1 MAHDPP
7 KNPRS
12 SETPESSD
20 SKGLMQT
27 TPDPNLPAGLYEH
40 LITELLQ
47 QRLEALPPDH
57 FYIQQQPVDPAEAAR
72 YLTGHLS
79 QLIRFA
85 LNEVPTSQRPLAQIE
100 LANKIIRLIAREI
113 DMVDLQ
119 HDLLAT
125 QGHLL
130 EAIINRIDQP
140 HADLSARVREIM
152 PHTRLSQSELFTG
165 NRAGVSLESEIKK
178 EIASADEICWLVSF
192 IKFSGIR
199 TLLPTLRE
207 FTQHRRFR
215 IITTSYMG
223 ATDLKA
229 IRELAALPNTE
240 IKVSYDALHERLH
253 AKAYLFLRNSGFH
266 TGYIGSSNLS
276 RSALTSGLEWNM
288 KVTTREVAHIIDKF
302 RKTFDTYW
310 EDGDFERFDPQRDTD
325 RLRQALQ
332 SQRNSTLRGAGTTDD
347 PDAPIS
353 VFFELT
359 PKPFQREILERFHT
373 ERTLHGRRRNLLVAA
388 TGTGKTV
395 ISAFDFKRYRKANP
409 SARLLFIA
417 HRKEI
422 LQQARHTFRHVLRD
436 ANFGEL
442 WVDGHTPDRLEVLFA
457 SVQTFNS
464 QIDRLAALG
473 ADYYDF
479 IIIDEV
485 HHLTASSYRTVLQ
498 RFTPDVLLG
507 LTATPERM
515 DGGDI
520 TEDFD
525 GRIAAEIRLPEA
537 LNRKLLCPFQYFGVT
552 DQTDLRQVNWRNGKY
567 DTGELTRIFTGH
579 HIAARQRVQSILD
592 ALERYCTDPATV
604 RTLGFCVTKEHARYM
619 AETFQQSGYQADV
632 LLGDTPRDEREA
644 MRSRLREGK
653 LNYLFVVDVF
663 NEGVDI
669 PEVDTVLF
677 LRPTE
682 SLTVFLQQ
690 LGRGLRLSE
699 GKDILTVLDFVGN
712 ARPEYDFEHKFR
724 ALIGRTRQ
732 SVQKE
737 IEHDFPHLPLGCSIV
752 LERQARD
759 VILENIRRAT
769 SLNRR
774 KMVQR
779 IQQFRHQSTKPLS
792 WSNFLTFHH
801 LEPAAIYR
809 YKTVGKYIG
818 WNRLCA
824 EAGVGPDFTEPQESE
839 LSRYIATRL
848 LTTQSESYFRFVL
861 ALMDAGCDIDV
872 LRQRE
877 EGLSEGGGNS
887 QYVNYDPK
895 TSQIVNIDGQSSQN
909 VNANPENSHSVN
921 ADDKTSQIV
930 NINDPSSQI
939 VNDNSEN
946 SHSVNTDDRTSQ
958 FVNINPENSH
968 PVNIDDGTSQIV
980 NGNSGN
986 SHSVKVDDETS
997 QNVNSNDLSSQIVN
1011 SNSGNSHSVN
1021 NDDKTSQI
1029 VNTNSENSHS
1039 VNIDGETSQIVNT
1052 NPENSHSVNMDGKT
1066 SQNVN
1071 SNDQSSQIVNANP
1084 ENSHSVNMD
1093 GKTSQNVNIND
1104 QSSQVVNASPNN
1116 SQSVNSY
1123 LSTSQYVNNKPH
1135 NTKIN
1140 ALALSLHYDIFQS
1153 DGPSSG
1159 AANLRESLLRL
1170 QSNPVMLSE
1179 IREVTEHLLNE
1190 LDIIEKPLES
1200 DPDFPLHIH
1209 GRYNRDQILVAM
1221 RLHTWERASSNREG
1235 VANNNDINAESLFIT
1250 LNKSE
1255 EDYSPSTLYEDYALN
1270 EQLFHW
1276 QSQNASVPERGRGLS
1291 YVEHQQ
1297 NGKEILMFVREQNK
1311 DHNGLT
1317 MSYVFLG
1324 PCEYVDHKEA
1334 RPMNIQWSLAEPI
1347 PAYLLNESRKLAVG

>member
-140 HADLSARVREIM
+140 HADLRARVREIM

-332 SQRNSTLRGAGTTDD
+332 SQRNSTLRGAGTADD
-347 PDAPIS
+347 PDAPIG
-353 VFFELT
+353 VFFELS
-359 PKPFQREILERFHT
+359 PKPFQREILDRFHT

-395 ISAFDFKRYRKANP
+395 ISAFDFKRYRQANP

-567 DTGELTRIFTGH
+567 DAGELTRIFTGH

-619 AETFQQSGYQADV
+619 AETFQQAGYQADV

-644 MRSRLREGK
+644 MRSRLHEGK

-699 GKDILTVLDFVGN
+699 GKDTLTVLDFVGN

-792 WSNFLTFHH
+792 WGNFLAFHH
-801 LEPAAIYR
+801 LEPAAMYR
-809 YKTVGKYIG
+809 YKTGGKYIG

-877 EGLSEGGGNS
+877 AGLSEAGRNS
-887 QYVNYDPK
+887 QYVNYGPK
-895 TSQIVNIDGQSSQN
+895 TSQIVNVDGRTSQI
-909 VNANPENSHSVN
+909 VNSNPENSHSVN
-921 ADDKTSQIV
+921 VDGET
-930 NINDPSSQI
+930 
-939 VNDNSEN
+939 
-946 SHSVNTDDRTSQ
+946 SHS
-958 FVNINPENSH
+958 
-968 PVNIDDGTSQIV
+968 VNIDDG
-980 NGNSGN
+980 
-986 SHSVKVDDETS
+986 
-997 QNVNSNDLSSQIVN
+997 
-1011 SNSGNSHSVN
+1011 
-1021 NDDKTSQI
+1021 TSQI

-1039 VNIDGETSQIVNT
+1039 VNVDGKASQIVNTNPNNSQYVNIDGKTSQIVNDNGQSSQYVNANPENSHSVNVDGKTSQIVNT
-1052 NPENSHSVNMDGKT
+1052 NPNNSQYVNIDGKT
-1066 SQNVN
+1066 SQIVN
-1071 SNDQSSQIVNANP
+1071 TNPNNSQYVNIDGKTSQIVNIYPEKSHSVNIDDETSQFVNGNDQSSQIVNANP
-1084 ENSHSVNMD
+1084 RNSHY
-1093 GKTSQNVNIND
+1093 
-1104 QSSQVVNASPNN
+1104 VNANLKN
-1116 SQSVNSY
+1116 
-1123 LSTSQYVNNKPH
+1123 SQYVNSSRPQSQLKPH

-1221 RLHTWERASSNREG
+1221 RLHTWEHASSNREG

-1297 NGKEILMFVREQNK
+1297 NGKEILMFVREHNK

-1324 PCEYVDHKEA
+1324 PCEYVDHKGA

-1347 PAYLLNESRKLAVG
+1347 PAYLLNESRKLATG

>member
-1 MAHDPP
+1 MAHNPP

-47 QRLEALPPDH
+47 QRLGALPPDH

-113 DMVDLQ
+113 DTVDLQ

-140 HADLSARVREIM
+140 HADLRARVREIM

-310 EDGDFERFDPQRDTD
+310 EDGDFERFDLQRDTD

-332 SQRNSTLRGAGTTDD
+332 SQRNSTLRGAGTADD

-353 VFFELT
+353 VFFELS

-567 DTGELTRIFTGH
+567 DAGELTRIFTGH

-619 AETFQQSGYQADV
+619 AETFQQAGYQADV

-653 LNYLFVVDVF
+653 PNYLFVVDVF

-792 WSNFLTFHH
+792 WGNFIAFHH

-809 YKTVGKYIG
+809 YKTGGKYIG

-824 EAGVGPDFTEPQESE
+824 EAGVGPDFTEPQEFE

-861 ALMDAGCDIDV
+861 ALMDVGCDIDV

-877 EGLSEGGGNS
+877 AGLSEVGRNS

-895 TSQIVNIDGQSSQN
+895 TSQIVN
-909 VNANPENSHSVN
+909 ANSENSYSVN

-986 SHSVKVDDETS
+986 SHSVNNDDK
-997 QNVNSNDLSSQIVN
+997 SSQIVN
-1011 SNSGNSHSVN
+1011 ANP
-1021 NDDKTSQI
+1021 
-1029 VNTNSENSHS
+1029 ENSHS
-1039 VNIDGETSQIVNT
+1039 VNIDDGASQI
-1052 NPENSHSVNMDGKT
+1052 
-1066 SQNVN
+1066 VN

-1084 ENSHSVNMD
+1084 ENSHSVNIDD
-1093 GKTSQNVNIND
+1093 GASQIVNSND
-1104 QSSQVVNASPNN
+1104 QSSQIVNANLKT
-1116 SQSVNSY
+1116 SQSVNKNSVD
-1123 LSTSQYVNNKPH
+1123 SQYVNSSRTQSQLKLH
-1135 NTKIN
+1135 NTKIS

-1221 RLHTWERASSNREG
+1221 RLHTWEHASSNREG

-1297 NGKEILMFVREQNK
+1297 NGKEILMFVREHNK

-1324 PCEYVDHKEA
+1324 PCEYVDHKGA

-1347 PAYLLNESRKLAVG
+1347 PAYLLNESRKLATG

>member
-1 MAHDPP
+1 MAHNPP

-47 QRLEALPPDH
+47 QRLGALPPDH

-113 DMVDLQ
+113 DTVDLQ

-140 HADLSARVREIM
+140 HADLRARVREIM

-310 EDGDFERFDPQRDTD
+310 EDGDFERFDLQRDTD

-332 SQRNSTLRGAGTTDD
+332 SQRNSTLRSAGTTDD
-347 PDAPIS
+347 PDAPIG
-353 VFFELT
+353 VFFELS

-395 ISAFDFKRYRKANP
+395 ISAFDFNRYRKANP

-567 DTGELTRIFTGH
+567 DAGELTRIFTGH

-619 AETFQQSGYQADV
+619 AETFQQAGYQADV
-632 LLGDTPRDEREA
+632 LLADTPRDEREA

-792 WSNFLTFHH
+792 WGNFLAFHH

-809 YKTVGKYIG
+809 YKTGGKYIG

-877 EGLSEGGGNS
+877 AGLSEAGRNS
-887 QYVNYDPK
+887 QYVNYGPK
-895 TSQIVNIDGQSSQN
+895 TSQSVIIDGRSSQN
-909 VNANPENSHSVN
+909 VNANLGNSHSVN
-921 ADDKTSQIV
+921 VDDEISQNV
-930 NINDPSSQI
+930 NSNDPSSQI
-939 VNDNSEN
+939 VNITPDN
-946 SHSVNTDDRTSQ
+946 SHSVNTD
-958 FVNINPENSH
+958 
-968 PVNIDDGTSQIV
+968 G
-980 NGNSGN
+980 
-986 SHSVKVDDETS
+986 
-997 QNVNSNDLSSQIVN
+997 
-1011 SNSGNSHSVN
+1011 
-1021 NDDKTSQI
+1021 KTSQI

-1039 VNIDGETSQIVNT
+1039 VNIDGETSQ
-1052 NPENSHSVNMDGKT
+1052 
-1066 SQNVN
+1066 NVN
-1071 SNDQSSQIVNANP
+1071 NNDQSSQIVNANP
-1084 ENSHSVNMD
+1084 ENSHSVNADDETSQYVNTDSNNSHSVNID
-1093 GKTSQNVNIND
+1093 GKTSQNVNID
-1104 QSSQVVNASPNN
+1104 GQSSQNVNANPEN
-1116 SQSVNSY
+1116 SHSVNVDRETSQNVNSNDRSSQIVNINPEKSHHVNIDDESSQIVNANPGNSHSVNAN
-1123 LSTSQYVNNKPH
+1123 LNNSQYVNSSRAQSQLKLH
-1135 NTKIN
+1135 NTKIS

-1297 NGKEILMFVREQNK
+1297 NGKEILMFVREHNK

-1324 PCEYVDHKEA
+1324 PCEYVNHEGA

-1347 PAYLLNESRKLAVG
+1347 PAYLLNESRKLATG

>member
-85 LNEVPTSQRPLAQIE
+85 LNEVPTGQRPLAQIE

-113 DMVDLQ
+113 DTVDLQ

-140 HADLSARVREIM
+140 HADLRARVREIM

-310 EDGDFERFDPQRDTD
+310 EDGDFERFDLQRDTD

-332 SQRNSTLRGAGTTDD
+332 SQRNSTLRGAGTADD
-347 PDAPIS
+347 PDAPIG
-353 VFFELT
+353 VFFELS

-567 DTGELTRIFTGH
+567 DAGELTRIFTGH

-592 ALERYCTDPATV
+592 APSNATAPIPLRCGRSDSVSPKNMPATWPK
-604 RTLGFCVTKEHARYM
+604 RFSKPDIRLMCSWA
-619 AETFQQSGYQADV
+619 
-632 LLGDTPRDEREA
+632 TPR
-644 MRSRLREGK
+644 
-653 LNYLFVVDVF
+653 
-663 NEGVDI
+663 
-669 PEVDTVLF
+669 
-677 LRPTE
+677 
-682 SLTVFLQQ
+682 
-690 LGRGLRLSE
+690 
-699 GKDILTVLDFVGN
+699 
-712 ARPEYDFEHKFR
+712 
-724 ALIGRTRQ
+724 
-732 SVQKE
+732 
-737 IEHDFPHLPLGCSIV
+737 
-752 LERQARD
+752 
-759 VILENIRRAT
+759 
-769 SLNRR
+769 
-774 KMVQR
+774 
-779 IQQFRHQSTKPLS
+779 
-792 WSNFLTFHH
+792 
-801 LEPAAIYR
+801 
-809 YKTVGKYIG
+809 
-818 WNRLCA
+818 
-824 EAGVGPDFTEPQESE
+824 
-839 LSRYIATRL
+839 
-848 LTTQSESYFRFVL
+848 
-861 ALMDAGCDIDV
+861 
-872 LRQRE
+872 
-877 EGLSEGGGNS
+877 
-887 QYVNYDPK
+887 
-895 TSQIVNIDGQSSQN
+895 
-909 VNANPENSHSVN
+909 
-921 ADDKTSQIV
+921 
-930 NINDPSSQI
+930 
-939 VNDNSEN
+939 
-946 SHSVNTDDRTSQ
+946 
-958 FVNINPENSH
+958 
-968 PVNIDDGTSQIV
+968 GTSARRC
-980 NGNSGN
+980 GRDC
-986 SHSVKVDDETS
+986 VK
-997 QNVNSNDLSSQIVN
+997 
-1011 SNSGNSHSVN
+1011 
-1021 NDDKTSQI
+1021 
-1029 VNTNSENSHS
+1029 
-1039 VNIDGETSQIVNT
+1039 
-1052 NPENSHSVNMDGKT
+1052 
-1066 SQNVN
+1066 
-1071 SNDQSSQIVNANP
+1071 
-1084 ENSHSVNMD
+1084 
-1093 GKTSQNVNIND
+1093 
-1104 QSSQVVNASPNN
+1104 AS
-1116 SQSVNSY
+1116 
-1123 LSTSQYVNNKPH
+1123 
-1135 NTKIN
+1135 
-1140 ALALSLHYDIFQS
+1140 
-1153 DGPSSG
+1153 
-1159 AANLRESLLRL
+1159 
-1170 QSNPVMLSE
+1170 
-1179 IREVTEHLLNE
+1179 
-1190 LDIIEKPLES
+1190 
-1200 DPDFPLHIH
+1200 
-1209 GRYNRDQILVAM
+1209 
-1221 RLHTWERASSNREG
+1221 
-1235 VANNNDINAESLFIT
+1235 
-1250 LNKSE
+1250 
-1255 EDYSPSTLYEDYALN
+1255 
-1270 EQLFHW
+1270 
-1276 QSQNASVPERGRGLS
+1276 
-1291 YVEHQQ
+1291 
-1297 NGKEILMFVREQNK
+1297 
-1311 DHNGLT
+1311 
-1317 MSYVFLG
+1317 
-1324 PCEYVDHKEA
+1324 
-1334 RPMNIQWSLAEPI
+1334 
-1347 PAYLLNESRKLAVG
+1347 

>member
-1 MAHDPP
+1 MAHNPP

-12 SETPESSD
+12 SVAPDSSD

-47 QRLEALPPDH
+47 QRLGALPPDH

-85 LNEVPTSQRPLAQIE
+85 LNEVPTGQRPLAQIE

-113 DMVDLQ
+113 DTVDLQ

-125 QGHLL
+125 EGHLL

-140 HADLSARVREIM
+140 HADLRARVREIM

-332 SQRNSTLRGAGTTDD
+332 SQRNSTLRGAGTADD
-347 PDAPIS
+347 PDTPIG
-353 VFFELT
+353 VFFELS

-395 ISAFDFKRYRKANP
+395 ISAFDFNRYRKANP

-567 DTGELTRIFTGH
+567 DAGELTRIFTGH

-619 AETFQQSGYQADV
+619 AETFQQAGYQADV
-632 LLGDTPRDEREA
+632 LLADTPRDEREA

-712 ARPEYDFEHKFR
+712 TRPEYDFEHKFR

-792 WSNFLTFHH
+792 WGNFLAFHH

-809 YKTVGKYIG
+809 YKTGGKYIG

-877 EGLSEGGGNS
+877 AGLSEAGRNS

-895 TSQIVNIDGQSSQN
+895 TSQIVNVDGQSSQN
-909 VNANPENSHSVN
+909 VNASPENSHSVN
-921 ADDKTSQIV
+921 IDDRTSQIV
-930 NINDPSSQI
+930 NASP
-939 VNDNSEN
+939 EN
-946 SHSVNTDDRTSQ
+946 SHSVNIDDRTSQ
-958 FVNINPENSH
+958 IVNINPENSH

-980 NGNSGN
+980 NDNSED
-986 SHSVKVDDETS
+986 SQSVNIDDETS
-997 QNVNSNDLSSQIVN
+997 QNVNSNDQSSQIVN
-1011 SNSGNSHSVN
+1011 A
-1021 NDDKTSQI
+1021 
-1029 VNTNSENSHS
+1029 NSENSHS
-1039 VNIDGETSQIVNT
+1039 VNIDG
-1052 NPENSHSVNMDGKT
+1052 GT

-1084 ENSHSVNMD
+1084 GNSHSVNA
-1093 GKTSQNVNIND
+1093 NL
-1104 QSSQVVNASPNN
+1104 NN
-1116 SQSVNSY
+1116 
-1123 LSTSQYVNNKPH
+1123 SQYVNSSRTQSQLKLH

-1297 NGKEILMFVREQNK
+1297 NGKEILMFVREHNK

-1324 PCEYVDHKEA
+1324 PCEYVNHKGA
-1334 RPMNIQWSLAEPI
+1334 RPMNIQWSLTEPI
-1347 PAYLLNESRKLAVG
+1347 PAYLLNESRKLATG

>member
-1 MAHDPP
+1 MVIPL
-7 KNPRS
+7 
-12 SETPESSD
+12 ET
-20 SKGLMQT
+20 
-27 TPDPNLPAGLYEH
+27 GLYEH

-47 QRLEALPPDH
+47 QRLGALPADH
-57 FYIQQQPVDPAEAAR
+57 FYIQQQPVEPAEAAR
-72 YLTGHLS
+72 YLTQHLS

-100 LANKIIRLIAREI
+100 LANKIIRLIAAEI
-113 DMVDLQ
+113 GSAELHQ
-119 HDLLAT
+119 DLLAT
-125 QGHLL
+125 EGHLL
-130 EAIINRIDQP
+130 EAIISRIDQP
-140 HADLSARVREIM
+140 HADLRARVREIM
-152 PHTRLSQSELFTG
+152 PHTRLTQSELFTG
-165 NRAGVSLESEIKK
+165 NRTGISLESEIKK
-178 EIASADEICWLVSF
+178 EIASADDICWLVSF
-192 IKFSGIR
+192 IKFSGLR
-199 TLLPTLRE
+199 PLLPALTEHTR
-207 FTQHRRFR
+207 HRRIR
-215 IITTSYMG
+215 IITTTYMG

-240 IKVSYDALHERLH
+240 IKVSYDAQHERLH

-310 EDGDFERFDPQRDTD
+310 EDGDFERFDPASDTD

-332 SQRNSTLRGAGTTDD
+332 SQRNSTLRGAGTSDD
-347 PDAPIS
+347 PDAPIG

-395 ISAFDFKRYRKANP
+395 ISAFDFKRYRQAHP
-409 SARLLFIA
+409 GARLLFIA

-442 WVDGHTPDRLEVLFA
+442 WVDGHTPDRLDVLFA

-473 ADYYDF
+473 AEYYDF

-552 DQTDLRQVNWRNGKY
+552 DSIDLRQVNWRNGKY
-567 DTGELTRIFTGH
+567 DAGELTRIFTGND
-579 HIAARQRVQSILD
+579 IAARQRVQSILD

-604 RTLGFCVTKEHARYM
+604 RSLGFCVTKEHARYM
-619 AETFQQSGYQADV
+619 AEAFQQAGFQADV
-632 LLGDTPRDEREA
+632 LLADTPRDEREA

-712 ARPEYDFEHKFR
+712 ARPEYGFEHKFR

-732 SVQKE
+732 SVKTE

-752 LERQARD
+752 LERQARE

-792 WSNFLTFHH
+792 WNNFLAFHH
-801 LEPAAIYR
+801 LEPSAL
-809 YKTVGKYIG
+809 YKYKVDGKLIG
-818 WNRLCA
+818 WNRLCV
-824 EAGVGPDFTEPQESE
+824 EAGVREDFSEPQEME
-839 LSRYIATRL
+839 LSRYIGTRL
-848 LTTQSESYFRFVL
+848 LTTQSDSYYRFVL
-861 ALMDAGCDIDV
+861 ALMDVGCDLDELIRSQELGHD
-872 LRQRE
+872 
-877 EGLSEGGGNS
+877 SE
-887 QYVNYDPK
+887 
-895 TSQIVNIDGQSSQN
+895 TL
-909 VNANPENSHSVN
+909 HL
-921 ADDKTSQIV
+921 
-930 NINDPSSQI
+930 
-939 VNDNSEN
+939 
-946 SHSVNTDDRTSQ
+946 
-958 FVNINPENSH
+958 F
-968 PVNIDDGTSQIV
+968 
-980 NGNSGN
+980 
-986 SHSVKVDDETS
+986 
-997 QNVNSNDLSSQIVN
+997 
-1011 SNSGNSHSVN
+1011 
-1021 NDDKTSQI
+1021 
-1029 VNTNSENSHS
+1029 
-1039 VNIDGETSQIVNT
+1039 
-1052 NPENSHSVNMDGKT
+1052 
-1066 SQNVN
+1066 
-1071 SNDQSSQIVNANP
+1071 
-1084 ENSHSVNMD
+1084 
-1093 GKTSQNVNIND
+1093 
-1104 QSSQVVNASPNN
+1104 
-1116 SQSVNSY
+1116 
-1123 LSTSQYVNNKPH
+1123 
-1135 NTKIN
+1135 
-1140 ALALSLHYDIFQS
+1140 ALMLHYDIWQT

-1179 IREVTEHLLNE
+1179 VRTLCEHLLNE
-1190 LDIIEKPLES
+1190 LDIIEKPYDFEHA
-1200 DPDFPLHIH
+1200 FPLHIH
-1209 GRYNRDQILVAM
+1209 GRFNRDQILVAM

-1235 VANNNDINAESLFIT
+1235 VANNNDLNAEGLFIT

-1270 EQLFHW
+1270 EQIFHW
-1276 QSQNASVPERGRGLS
+1276 QSQNASVPERGKGLS
-1291 YVEHQQ
+1291 YIQHQQ
-1297 NGKEILMFVREQNK
+1297 TGKEILMFVREHNK

-1324 PCEYVDHKEA
+1324 PCEYVDHQGA

-1347 PAYLLNESRKLAVG
+1347 PAYLLNESRKLATG